1 MPDHM
6 TPVLLAVAAV
16 VVAVML
22 FFVYRAL
29 RRLFRLR
36 KVALGPEAPT
46 TAKAAFWLAW
56 IYTLSPID
64 VLPDPIMIDDIG
76 VVLAAIATIERVT
89 RNARSSTS
97 FGPIGPHGKVGRKVS

>member
-1 MPDHM
+1 MSDQ
-6 TPVLLAVAAV
+6 TLVIVVLASVAVAITLYFV
-16 VVAVML
+16 V
-22 FFVYRAL
+22 RAL

-46 TAKAAFWLAW
+46 TAKAAYWLAW

-64 VLPDPIMIDDIG
+64 VLPDPILIDDVG

-89 RNARSSTS
+89 RKQRTGLLQKSGS
-97 FGPIGPHGKVGRKVS
+97 GILER

>member
-1 MPDHM
+1 MPDHV

-16 VVAVML
+16 IVAVMI

-36 KVALGPEAPT
+36 KVALGPDAPT

-56 IYTLSPID
+56 IYAISPID
-64 VLPDPIMIDDIG
+64 VLPDPILIDDIG
-76 VVLAAIATIERVT
+76 VVLVAIATIERVT
-89 RNARSSTS
+89 RNTRSSV
-97 FGPIGPHGKVGRKVS
+97 PLGKVGRKVS

>member
-16 VVAVML
+16 IVAVML

-29 RRLFRLR
+29 RKLFRLR
-36 KVALGPEAPT
+36 KVALSPEAPT

-56 IYTLSPID
+56 IYALSPLD
-64 VLPDPIMIDDIG
+64 VLPDPILIDDIG

-89 RNARSSTS
+89 RESRSSL
-97 FGPIGPHGKVGRKVS
+97 PLGKVGGKIS